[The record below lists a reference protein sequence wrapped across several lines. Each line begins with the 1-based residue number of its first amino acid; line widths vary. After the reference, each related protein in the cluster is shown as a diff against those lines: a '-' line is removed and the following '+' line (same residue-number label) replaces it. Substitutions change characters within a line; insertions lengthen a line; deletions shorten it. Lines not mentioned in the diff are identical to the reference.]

1 MKMRILAFTLTA
13 LLLSAC
19 STPEEKRVYRLWF
32 DREATRFEELLPLGN
47 GRIGM
52 MPGGGVHSE
61 KIPLNEI
68 SLWSGSKH
76 DFDNPDALK
85 HLPRIR
91 QLLFEGKNGEAQELV
106 YKTFVC
112 KDNGSAN
119 PIYGSFQV
127 LGNLNLTYHYPNVS
141 TTATAENYT
150 RELVLDDAT
159 AHTTF
164 SINGVTYTRDY
175 FTSFNDDVAIIRLK
189 ASGVGNLRF
198 DATIDR
204 TERFTVTAD
213 TLTGQLNM
221 YGALDSG
228 VEGKPGMRYAAKM
241 RIITD
246 GVKEISS
253 NSITI
258 KEANEAILYLSMA
271 TSYKENNE
279 QESAQQLLTEA
290 MKESYNNQWS
300 AHRLKFQN
308 LFARCDINLGNH
320 SADSLTTDKRLHHFY
335 ANNEQDPA
343 MAALYFQFG
352 RYLLISSTREGSLPP
367 NLQGLWAHTTKTPW
381 NGDYHMNIN
390 VQMNHWPCEATNLAE
405 LHKPFIEQTSSLVEP
420 GKKTAKVFYNAEG
433 WVAHMMT
440 NVWGFTSPGEHPS
453 WGASNTGGA
462 WNCQHLWDH
471 YDYGRDRNYL
481 MSIYPIMKESAR
493 FFLSMLVEEPTHG
506 WLVTAPS
513 TSPENAY
520 LYNGKPVSVCM
531 GPTMDNQIIRELFT
545 NTINT
550 AEILEMDA
558 DLVEKMKIAKEKLP
572 PHQIGKEGQLME
584 WLEDYEEAE
593 PHHRHVSHLY
603 GLHPGNQII
612 PSVTPMLANAAI
624 KTLERRGDGGTG
636 WSKAWKVNFWARLW
650 DGNHA
655 YLMLTELLKPVM
667 DNDFNYSNRG
677 GTYPNLFNAHPPL
690 QIDGNFG
697 GTSGIT
703 EMLIQSHAGF
713 IHFLPALPDAWA
725 KGSFRGMRVRGG
737 GEVLAKWDE
746 GELTEFEL
754 LAHLD
759 NTFTIKLAA
768 DHYSLKNDKENADY
782 QSLNDGYIVVT
793 MKKGETLKGKLKP
806 Y

>member
-1 MKMRILAFTLTA
+1 MKMRILTCTLTA

-119 PIYGSFQV
+119 PIYGSYQV
-127 LGNLNLTYHYPNVS
+127 LGDLNLTYHYPNVP
-141 TTATAENYT
+141 TAATVDNYI

-189 ASGVGNLRF
+189 ASGTGNLSF
-198 DATIDR
+198 DATMDR
-204 TERFTVTAD
+204 AERFTITTD
-213 TLTGQLNM
+213 TLTGQLDM
-221 YGALDSG
+221 YGELNSG
-228 VEGKPGMRYAAKM
+228 VEGKPGMRYAAKI

-246 GVKEISS
+246 GVREI
-253 NSITI
+253 NSTSISI

-271 TSYKENNE
+271 TSYNENNE
-279 QESAQQLLTEA
+279 QESAQRLLTEA
-290 MKESYNNQWS
+290 MLESYNSQWS
-300 AHRLKFQN
+300 THQLKFQN
-308 LFARCDINLGNH
+308 LFSRCDINLGNH
-320 SADSLTTDKRLHHFY
+320 CADSLTTDKRLLQFY
-335 ANNEQDPA
+335 NNNDQDPA

-367 NLQGLWAHTTKTPW
+367 NLQGLWAHTIKTPW

-390 VQMNHWPCEATNLAE
+390 VQMNHWPCEATNLPE
-405 LHKPFIEQTSSLVEP
+405 LHRPLIEQTASLVEP
-420 GKKTAKVFYNAEG
+420 GKKTAKVFYDADG

-471 YDYGRDRNYL
+471 YDYGRDRDYL
-481 MSIYPIMKESAR
+481 KSIYPVMSESAR

-513 TSPENAY
+513 TSPENAF

-531 GPTMDNQIIRELFT
+531 APTMDNQIIRELFT
-545 NTINT
+545 NTINA
-550 AEILEMDA
+550 AEILEVDA
-558 DLVEKMKIAKEKLP
+558 DLVEKMKIAIEKLP
-572 PHQIGKEGQLME
+572 PHQIGEKGQLME

-612 PSVTPMLANAAI
+612 PSVTPMLADAAR

-636 WSKAWKVNFWARLW
+636 WSRAWKVNFWARLW

-655 YLMLTELLKPVM
+655 YFMLTELLKPVM
-667 DNDFNYSNRG
+667 DNNFNYSNRG

-713 IHFLPALPDAWA
+713 VHFLPALPDAWP

-754 LAHLD
+754 LAHID

-768 DHYSLKNDKENADY
+768 DHYSLKNSKGNADY

-793 MKKGETLKGKLKP
+793 MKKGETLKGKLKS
-806 Y
+806 

>member
-141 TTATAENYT
+141 TTATAEYYT

-246 GVKEISS
+246 GVREISS

-545 NTINT
+545 NTINA

>member
-1 MKMRILAFTLTA
+1 
-13 LLLSAC
+13 
-19 STPEEKRVYRLWF
+19 
-32 DREATRFEELLPLGN
+32 
-47 GRIGM
+47 
-52 MPGGGVHSE
+52 
-61 KIPLNEI
+61 
-68 SLWSGSKH
+68 
-76 DFDNPDALK
+76 
-85 HLPRIR
+85 
-91 QLLFEGKNGEAQELV
+91 
-106 YKTFVC
+106 
-112 KDNGSAN
+112 
-119 PIYGSFQV
+119 
-127 LGNLNLTYHYPNVS
+127 
-141 TTATAENYT
+141 
-150 RELVLDDAT
+150 
-159 AHTTF
+159 
-164 SINGVTYTRDY
+164 
-175 FTSFNDDVAIIRLK
+175 
-189 ASGVGNLRF
+189 
-198 DATIDR
+198 
-204 TERFTVTAD
+204 
-213 TLTGQLNM
+213 
-221 YGALDSG
+221 
-228 VEGKPGMRYAAKM
+228 
-241 RIITD
+241 
-246 GVKEISS
+246 
-253 NSITI
+253 
-258 KEANEAILYLSMA
+258 
-271 TSYKENNE
+271 
-279 QESAQQLLTEA
+279 
-290 MKESYNNQWS
+290 
-300 AHRLKFQN
+300 
-308 LFARCDINLGNH
+308 
-320 SADSLTTDKRLHHFY
+320 
-335 ANNEQDPA
+335 
-343 MAALYFQFG
+343 
-352 RYLLISSTREGSLPP
+352 
-367 NLQGLWAHTTKTPW
+367 
-381 NGDYHMNIN
+381 
-390 VQMNHWPCEATNLAE
+390 
-405 LHKPFIEQTSSLVEP
+405 
-420 GKKTAKVFYNAEG
+420 
-433 WVAHMMT
+433 
-440 NVWGFTSPGEHPS
+440 
-453 WGASNTGGA
+453 
-462 WNCQHLWDH
+462 
-471 YDYGRDRNYL
+471 

-545 NTINT
+545 NTINA

-636 WSKAWKVNFWARLW
+636 WSKAWKINFWARLW

>member
-246 GVKEISS
+246 GVREISS

-545 NTINT
+545 NTINA

-558 DLVEKMKIAKEKLP
+558 DLVENMKISKEKLP

-636 WSKAWKVNFWARLW
+636 WSKAWKINFWARLW